1 MQEQYQDTLKE
12 VGRYIHFLEEIILT
26 YENEYSKAQKV
37 KLIESNTVDE
47 EENHYQ
53 WMHSKTEGS
62 DDKARGEALNKA
74 YARAQYEKKLDNDEN
89 S

>member
-12 VGRYIHFLEEIILT
+12 VGRYIHFLEEIILN
-26 YENEYSKAQKV
+26 YESKYNEIQEVKV
-37 KLIESNTVDE
+37 IESNTADE

-62 DDKARGEALNKA
+62 DAKARSEALNKA
-74 YARAQYEKKLDNDEN
+74 YARAQYEKKLDNDEK